1 MEIEKTVKEQFKEI
15 VKSGFVE
22 EKIKETLKTTIES
35 IIKDCLRDYSDF
47 GKEVKEK
54 IKQSLSLGN
63 MDLKLPEYNQLV
75 CNWII
80 EIVNKTIISTSKKEI
95 EENIKKF
102 FKPLKKSEYK
112 ISEIIEEFMSGD
124 GYSEPPDD
132 ITFIREESK
141 QCEGYINY
149 YFDEDSNASQ
159 YSCKYNIGINKDG
172 LWKLS
177 ISDTEANEMKTAN
190 LYGFD
195 SFLFQLYASK
205 IKIID
210 DYEDVETSRYED

>member
-1 MEIEKTVKEQFKEI
+1 MEIEKIVKEQFKEI

-22 EKIKETLKTTIES
+22 EKIKETLKTTIKS
-35 IIKDCLRDYSDF
+35 IISDCLRNYSDF

-54 IKQSLSLGN
+54 IKQSLSIGN
-63 MDLKLPEYNQLV
+63 MDLELPEYNQLV

-80 EIVNKTIISTSKKEI
+80 EIVNNTIISTSKEEI
-95 EENIKKF
+95 EKNIKKF
-102 FKPLKKSEYK
+102 FKPLEKSEYK
-112 ISEIIEEFMSGD
+112 ISEIIKEFMSDD

-132 ITFIREESK
+132 ITFIREESRN
-141 QCEGYINY
+141 CEGYIDY
-149 YFDEDSNASQ
+149 YFDEDSNASK
-159 YSCKYNIGINKDG
+159 YSCKYRIGINKDG

-177 ISDTEANEMKTAN
+177 ISDTEANKMKTAN

-210 DYEDVETSRYED
+210 DYEDVETSRYYD